1 MRVLELVNQR
11 WVYQKMEP
19 RFQKD
24 THSRDLNVNISAWTS
39 KDTFVS
45 RKKKTKTENLKKRV
59 KITQKLKACL
69 QNVFFNLALFA

>member
-1 MRVLELVNQR
+1 MRALELVNQR

-45 RKKKTKTENLKKRV
+45 RKKKKKTENFKKRV
-59 KITQKLKACL
+59 KITQKLKAGL

>member
-45 RKKKTKTENLKKRV
+45 RKKKQKQ
-59 KITQKLKACL
+59 KI
-69 QNVFFNLALFA
+69 

>member
-45 RKKKTKTENLKKRV
+45 RKKKTKTENLKK
-59 KITQKLKACL
+59 KS
-69 QNVFFNLALFA
+69 QNHPKTESLLTKRIF